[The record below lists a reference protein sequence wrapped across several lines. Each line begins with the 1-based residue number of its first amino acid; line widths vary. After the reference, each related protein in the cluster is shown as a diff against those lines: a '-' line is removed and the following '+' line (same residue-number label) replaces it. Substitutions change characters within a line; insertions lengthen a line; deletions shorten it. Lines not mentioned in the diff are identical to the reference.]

1 MKTVYF
7 ICYGNLCRSPFA
19 EKYAVLK
26 ASELGLSG
34 LRFDGAGIGATRGQT
49 CPKPAITAARE
60 VDVDLASH
68 LAKHTEEIHP
78 EPGDWV
84 IAMDRF
90 VFGSLAST
98 LGAPLSEV
106 TGPGGSSLELM
117 MQSLTGDPEASRVGL
132 DVPDPMGQGLATY
145 RECYALLKRAVDR
158 LLERISA
165 ELVQPDGSA

>member
-19 EKYAVLK
+19 EKYAVLR
-26 ASELGLSG
+26 ASDLGLVG
-34 LRFDGAGIGATRGQT
+34 LRFDGAGIGATRGQG

-60 VDVDLASH
+60 VGVDLTSH

-78 EPGDWV
+78 GPEDWV

-98 LGAPLSEV
+98 LGSPLSEV
-106 TGPGGSSLELM
+106 EGPGGSHLELM
-117 MQSLTGDPEASRVGL
+117 MQSLAGDSETGTVGL
-132 DVPDPMGQGLATY
+132 DVPDPMGQGLAKY
-145 RECYALLKRAVDR
+145 RESYALLTRAVDR
-158 LLERISA
+158 LLGRISA
-165 ELVQPDGSA
+165 ESA

>member
-1 MKTVYF
+1 MSTLYF

-19 EKYAVLK
+19 EKYAALA
-26 ASELGLSG
+26 ASKLGWTDW
-34 LRFDGAGIGATRGQT
+34 RFDGAGVGASRGRP

-60 VDVDLASH
+60 VGVDLSSH

-78 EPGDWV
+78 GPGDWI

-106 TGPGGSSLELM
+106 KGPGDSHLELM
-117 MQSLTGDPEASRVGL
+117 MQSLAGDPESQQFGH
-132 DVPDPMGQGLATY
+132 DIPDPMGQSVASY
-145 RECYALLKRAVDR
+145 RDCYALLIRAVDR
-158 LLERISA
+158 LMERISEEA
-165 ELVQPDGSA
+165 K